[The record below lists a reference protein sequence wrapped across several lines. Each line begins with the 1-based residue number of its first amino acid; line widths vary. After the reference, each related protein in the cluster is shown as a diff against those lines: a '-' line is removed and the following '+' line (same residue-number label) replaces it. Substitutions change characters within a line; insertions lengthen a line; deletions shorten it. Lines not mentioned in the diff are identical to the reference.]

1 MASPYQGTGLM
12 PGIAEKARHM
22 AGITNWVHPA
32 VALLPP
38 AGSAHLDMR
47 EETPDG
53 EIQHQ
58 CELQFP
64 EQAAGKDFS
73 LAETAGLT
81 VAKRKPPPFAVPI
94 QNDGLMYSKDQLKE
108 WGYSTYEAKYD
119 DPEWLSQQFHRE
131 YTDPRENP
139 NFFLN
144 HEDPEFWNNAAR
156 KPHMKALLQS
166 DDHWKLRRNTWLEQY
181 QQVKESNDF
190 RRELT
195 ESLEEC
201 SLATKRLLTP
211 IIHCRPVESHLM
223 NVVGQAKE
231 RGVPFPQLVETAENQ
246 RILMDFRNTF
256 DHEGEAGIDR
266 IFQGWHHREIKQK
279 AETSNQIV
287 KAESSMKEVHDGLSF
302 ATKYRKDG
310 LVEWERGNHEDALKA
325 WRLGCDALERIRV
338 PYTHSSEQRFFSDV
352 KLALLKNRALAA
364 LKLNSWQEALDS
376 SEQVLKLDDQ
386 DHKAWFR
393 KACALEGLGRL
404 KEVEACLN
412 MIDGIAVGR
421 PDRDRL
427 ERETSAKRE
436 KVKALISKDELS
448 QQRMFQLGLEKGLF
462 SEERSE
468 RSSVESTQ
476 PLYLS
481 GLEAKTKPQ
490 LDDLTR
496 KRLTREGAE
505 DMLKELEH
513 AYSEPSFREQ
523 VRKLARDV
531 QNKDEF
537 TCYLARVAL
546 PVQKPVLEHWGFEAT
561 ELGVIEMQ
569 CAIDDHSE
577 TLKRQAE
584 ATQRALFGEMYNAV
598 RGKST
603 APVLPEKERL
613 KQAEKRLQRRLKKD
627 DSADAS
633 DEEPQDIVKDAS
645 CLYAHWRQPVAA
657 QAVQSGHV
665 ESAKRIAP
673 VSPESHS
680 SDSAVRAVSISA
692 PAVSA
697 RKEIWAELSKA
708 QKGNDARRLRAALEK
723 AAQAGFSAVTI
734 RSAKQALL
742 KLGGSIEGL

>member
-1 MASPYQGTGLM
+1 MASFEGTGIL

-38 AGSAHLDMR
+38 ASGSSVSCR
-47 EETPDG
+47 EEGPDG

-58 CELQFP
+58 CELSFP
-64 EQAAGKDFS
+64 EQSVSQNFS

-81 VAKRKPPPFAVPI
+81 IAKRKPPPFAAPEN
-94 QNDGLMYSKDQLKE
+94 QGLVYSKEQLKE
-108 WGYSTYEAKYD
+108 WGYPTYDAKYD
-119 DPEWLSQQFHRE
+119 DPNWLSQQFQRE
-131 YTDPRENP
+131 YADPRENP

-190 RRELT
+190 RREIAD
-195 ESLEEC
+195 SLEEC
-201 SLATKRLLTP
+201 SMGTRRLLAP
-211 IIHCRPVESHLM
+211 ILHCRPVESHLM
-223 NVVGQAKE
+223 NVLGQAKE
-231 RGVPFPQLVETAENQ
+231 REVPFPQLVESPENQ

-256 DHEGEAGIDR
+256 DHEGEAGIYR
-266 IFQGWHHREIKQK
+266 IFQDWHNREIKQS
-279 AETSNQIV
+279 ETSKQIV

-310 LVEWERGNHEDALKA
+310 LVEWEKGNHEDALKA

-338 PYTHSSEQRFFSDV
+338 PHTHWSEQKFFNDV

-376 SEQVLKLDDQ
+376 SEQVLKLDDE

-404 KEVEACLN
+404 KEVEACLA

-421 PDRDRL
+421 ADRDRL

-436 KVKALISKDELS
+436 KVKALISKDEAS
-448 QQRMFQLGLEKGLF
+448 QQRMLQLGLQQGLF
-462 SEERSE
+462 SEDRKDVVKNSLAIEAPPTVDVKAER
-468 RSSVESTQ
+468 
-476 PLYLS
+476 
-481 GLEAKTKPQ
+481 KPQ
-490 LDDLTR
+490 LDDSTR
-496 KRLTREGAE
+496 KRLTKEGAE
-505 DMLKELEH
+505 DMLKELESV
-513 AYSEPSFREQ
+513 YSESNFREQ

-531 QNKDEF
+531 HDKDEF

-569 CAIDDHSE
+569 CAIEDHSDCDS
-577 TLKRQAE
+577 LKRQAD
-584 ATQRALFGEMYNAV
+584 ATERALFGEMYNAV
-598 RGKST
+598 KGSKST
-603 APVLPEKERL
+603 AYPSLPEKERL
-613 KQAEKRLQRRLKKD
+613 KQAEKRLQRRLKRD
-627 DSADAS
+627 DSLSDDAAPRDIVSDAS
-633 DEEPQDIVKDAS
+633 R
-645 CLYAHWRQPVAA
+645 LYAHWRPVQSKEAGAKERPAEAAAEPPGPTAPSSEVAPGVASSQPV
-657 QAVQSGHV
+657 
-665 ESAKRIAP
+665 
-673 VSPESHS
+673 
-680 SDSAVRAVSISA
+680 
-692 PAVSA
+692 A

-708 QKGNDARRLRAALEK
+708 QKSSDARRLRSALEK
-723 AAQAGFSAVTI
+723 ASQAGFSAVTI

-742 KLGGSIEGL
+742 KLGGNVDGL